1 MRFHR
6 GHLVSAKTLASC
18 GRGGGSRR
26 SDGHVAPARADG
38 RVGNDEL
45 GQRLELRHLLLEA
58 GDGRS
63 FGDIESGLLQIDGV
77 LALLQR
83 VNLRLEFFIRLYNL
97 LVGVLVCAEQ
107 TDFRVLSRELLPE
120 VELLLGDELLLVAA
134 ASVVAEQSVET
145 AVRVFISSS

>member
-26 SDGHVAPARADG
+26 RDGHVAPARADG
-38 RVGNDEL
+38 RVGDDQL
-45 GQRLELRHLLLEA
+45 GQRLDLSDLLLHT
-58 GDGRS
+58 GYRGS
-63 FGDIESGLLQIDGV
+63 LSGIESALLKIDGV

-97 LVGVLVCAEQ
+97 LDGVLVCA
-107 TDFRVLSRELLPE
+107 DSPPKVSLSNHHDTTILP
-120 VELLLGDELLLVAA
+120 L
-134 ASVVAEQSVET
+134 
-145 AVRVFISSS
+145 FHFSSCS